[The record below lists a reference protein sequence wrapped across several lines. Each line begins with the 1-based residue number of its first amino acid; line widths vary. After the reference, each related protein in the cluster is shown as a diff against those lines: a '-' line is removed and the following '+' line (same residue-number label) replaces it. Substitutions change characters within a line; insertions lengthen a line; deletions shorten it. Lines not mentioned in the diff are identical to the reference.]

1 MPSTLMSSDRASLL
15 QALRDRLDP
24 AGLQAGAD
32 IEMRFRKD
40 WYAPL
45 DPQPPLAV
53 ARPRD
58 TGEVA
63 AVLAACHRYGQPVV
77 PQGGLT
83 GLAAGATPRG
93 GELVLSL
100 ERLRGV
106 EAIDPQAGT
115 MTVRAGTTLQAAQEA
130 AREAGWLLALD
141 LGARGSCQIGG
152 NLATNAGG
160 NRVIR
165 YGMAR
170 EQVLGLEAV
179 LADGT
184 VLSALN
190 KMQKNNA
197 GYDLRQL
204 FVGSE
209 GTLGVITRA
218 VLRLAP
224 LPACTQT
231 ALCALARYEDVVA
244 LLRLAQRR
252 LSGRLSAFEVMWA
265 DYYGIV
271 TGRVPGM
278 RAPLPAGH
286 PFYVLLD
293 LQGDD
298 AAQDGAAFEAL
309 LEAALEAGLIAD
321 AALATSQKEADALWA
336 LRDAVAEFPQRWAPN
351 AAFDVSLPI
360 GSIGTFADSLRAR
373 VLAAWPRAEL
383 VNFGHVGD
391 SNLHVSVHL
400 PGATAASF
408 PEAEIEA
415 LVYGVV
421 GEFAGSISAEHGI
434 GLHKKPYL
442 HHSRTPAELAL
453 MRTLKQA
460 LDPRGILNPGRVF
473 DMA

>member
-1 MPSTLMSSDRASLL
+1 MWSR
-15 QALRDRLDP
+15 
-24 AGLQAGAD
+24 
-32 IEMRFRKD
+32 
-40 WYAPL
+40 
-45 DPQPPLAV
+45 
-53 ARPRD
+53 
-58 TGEVA
+58 
-63 AVLAACHRYGQPVV
+63 C
-77 PQGGLT
+77 
-83 GLAAGATPRG
+83 
-93 GELVLSL
+93 
-100 ERLRGV
+100 
-106 EAIDPQAGT
+106 
-115 MTVRAGTTLQAAQEA
+115 
-130 AREAGWLLALD
+130 
-141 LGARGSCQIGG
+141 
-152 NLATNAGG
+152 
-160 NRVIR
+160 
-165 YGMAR
+165 
-170 EQVLGLEAV
+170 
-179 LADGT
+179 
-184 VLSALN
+184 
-190 KMQKNNA
+190 
-197 GYDLRQL
+197 
-204 FVGSE
+204 
-209 GTLGVITRA
+209 
-218 VLRLAP
+218 
-224 LPACTQT
+224 
-231 ALCALARYEDVVA
+231 CA
-244 LLRLAQRR
+244 AQRR

-360 GSIGTFADSLRAR
+360 GSIGTFADTLRAR
-373 VLAAWPRAEL
+373 VLAAGRGPNWSTSAT
-383 VNFGHVGD
+383 
-391 SNLHVSVHL
+391 S
-400 PGATAASF
+400 ATATCMSACTCPAPPRRAF
-408 PEAEIEA
+408 RGGDRGP
-415 LVYGVV
+415 VYGVV